1 MEQFLKSINENLLNL
16 ENLKKDK
23 FKINKIA
30 KKLSYFCKNKQSKIL
45 VCGNGGSATD
55 SDHFVT
61 ELMIRFK
68 KNRKSLSAI
77 SLSTNSGLITA
88 CANDYD
94 FKYIFKRQIE
104 GLANKNDCIL
114 FISTSGNSKNLIE
127 AAKYVK
133 RKKIYSIGLL
143 GSNGGKLRKFCN
155 LNYVVKSKS
164 VARIQ
169 EIHIFLLHY
178 FCEIIDK
185 EF

>member
-1 MEQFLKSINENLLNL
+1 M
-16 ENLKKDK
+16 
-23 FKINKIA
+23 
-30 KKLSYFCKNKQSKIL
+30 
-45 VCGNGGSATD
+45 
-55 SDHFVT
+55 
-61 ELMIRFK
+61 
-68 KNRKSLSAI
+68 SAI

-114 FISTSGNSKNLIE
+114 FISSGNSNLIE

-133 RKKIYSIGLL
+133 RKIYSIGLL

-164 VARIQ
+164 WQ
-169 EIHIFLLHY
+169 EYKKFIF
-178 FCEIIDK
+178 FCYIIFAK
-185 EF
+185 